1 MRSINKNRDDILE
14 EIDHKN
20 QSLRET
26 ETQLKL
32 TKNDIEIIQSKNK
45 QLEALSKEQQ
55 EKIEQMESKQESL
68 KDQLHQTQ
76 KEKDHT
82 VIQLNNK
89 IEILQYKLLNNP
101 ADSVKNDGPEA
112 SFKELINLCRGDL
125 TEIKSKVGNIATHAN
140 VEDKLRKEII
150 E

>member
-1 MRSINKNRDDILE
+1 LRSINKNRDDILE

-68 KDQLHQTQ
+68 KDQLH
-76 KEKDHT
+76 
-82 VIQLNNK
+82 
-89 IEILQYKLLNNP
+89 
-101 ADSVKNDGPEA
+101 
-112 SFKELINLCRGDL
+112 
-125 TEIKSKVGNIATHAN
+125 
-140 VEDKLRKEII
+140 
-150 E
+150 